1 MYDKHS
7 GILLEY
13 FVDTKTKTVS
23 DVENSYPLSVWSF
36 CCNKLRIFVSAN
48 VCSLKEFQQG
58 DRDVMAQEIVN
69 LRDKVQNKRVHVDKR
84 FNRGATT
91 VDDC

>member
-1 MYDKHS
+1 M
-7 GILLEY
+7 
-13 FVDTKTKTVS
+13 
-23 DVENSYPLSVWSF
+23 
-36 CCNKLRIFVSAN
+36 
-48 VCSLKEFQQG
+48 CSLKEFQQG